1 MKHVSVGAAF
11 VLIIALA
18 APVYAGNNLNGNGMP
33 SGAHYNLNL
42 LGKEQ
47 CPGDDLKG
55 GNRHTIMVKLKFSD
69 PNPNNTVGDNPG
81 NIVDLDKTNKIF
93 LYQGDFQ
100 VLDGNACDGDGASF
114 QLPKNGTPAPGPD
127 GILGNADDVLT
138 NAVYEIY
145 ARELGKPQPPGTQSF
160 ITTCAIDE
168 GPDLLPNTGDE
179 EVVCSSENVI
189 LFRDKGQPKAQN
201 VTLQLTTMV
210 VQADLNGD
218 GTLETTRVGI
228 FDPLFY
234 QYFWDYDNNGLR
246 LVQLRFFLLN

>member
-1 MKHVSVGAAF
+1 MRRASVFAALML
-11 VLIIALA
+11 VIALVV
-18 APVYAGNNLNGNGMP
+18 PVYAGSNLNGNGMP

-55 GNRHTIMVKLKFSD
+55 TNRHTIMVKLNFSD
-69 PNPNNTVGDNPG
+69 TNPNNIVGDNPG
-81 NIVDLDKTNKIF
+81 NIVTLDKTNKIY

-100 VLDGNACDGDGASF
+100 VLDGNACDGDGAMF

-127 GILGNADDVLT
+127 GVLGTADDVLVG
-138 NAVYEIY
+138 AKYEIFL
-145 ARELGKPQPPGTQSF
+145 RELGKPQLAGTQSF
-160 ITTCAIDE
+160 LTTCGIGA
-168 GPDLLPNTGDE
+168 GPDGMLNTNDD

-201 VTLQLTTMV
+201 VTLELTTMV
-210 VQADLNGD
+210 VQDATGA
-218 GTLETTRVGI
+218 TTRISV
-228 FDPLFY
+228 FDPLLY

-246 LVQLRFFLLN
+246 LVQLRFYLLD